1 MRKDFEALG
10 QQIDRSWQL
19 NQQLDAGTNIPE
31 IQEIIDRIGPWMTG
45 QKLLGAGGG
54 GFMLIQCRDEE
65 GAARIRHE
73 LTTYPP
79 NPRGRFLDFT
89 VSEKGLQV
97 TRS

>member
-19 NQQLDAGTNIPE
+19 NQRLDAGTNIPE
-31 IQEIIDRIGPWMTG
+31 IQGIIDRIGPWMTG
-45 QKLLGAGGG
+45 QKLLGAGGS

-65 GAARIRHE
+65 SAAHIHHE
-73 LTTYPP
+73 LTIHPP
-79 NPRGRFLDFT
+79 NPGGRFLDFT
-89 VSEKGLQV
+89 VSEKGFQV